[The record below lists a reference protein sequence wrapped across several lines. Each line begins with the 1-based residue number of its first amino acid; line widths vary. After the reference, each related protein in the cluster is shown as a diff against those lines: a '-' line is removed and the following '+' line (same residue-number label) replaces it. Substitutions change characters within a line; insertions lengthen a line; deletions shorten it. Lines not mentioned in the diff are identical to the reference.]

1 MNYETMSEEV
11 ELQKLQ
17 EYQAQLRKEA
27 KEEPGSPLDDNRE
40 YMMNIFTMLLIVK
53 PRN

>member
-1 MNYETMSEEV
+1 MNYEMMSEEV

-17 EYQAQLRKEA
+17 EYQAQLRKEPR
-27 KEEPGSPLDDNRE
+27 KQPGSLLDDDRE
-40 YMMNIFTMLLIVK
+40 YMINIHHPSTVK